1 MGKVCLILVSL
12 FAIETLGAAQS
23 IAQSRFT
30 EPLKDWQFQKM
41 CRPASDGLQIL
52 NLLSTGQLAEDQVL
66 IRLVNAQKKFPPFL
80 IAEKKCRGKVKD
92 AQL

>member
-1 MGKVCLILVSL
+1 MKTTALVVFSFSL
-12 FAIETLGAAQS
+12 LTSVICGAAEKV
-23 IAQSRFT
+23 ALSRFT

-66 IRLVNAQKKFPPFL
+66 IRLVNAQKNFHHS
-80 IAEKKCRGKVKD
+80 
-92 AQL
+92 